1 MILLSAENI
10 SKEFPVEGGV
20 FRRKIGSVRALDS
33 VSLRLEEGE
42 SVGVVGESGSG
53 KTTLA
58 KILLRMLAPDV
69 GKLLWEGK
77 PAESISRRDW
87 AHGVQM
93 VFQDP
98 SASLNPKLTVHTQL
112 TEALR
117 ARKSDPAEPRLSANA
132 EKDALRELLVS
143 VGLPW
148 DALFY
153 YPHQFSGGQK
163 QRIAIARALA
173 DRPRLLIADEP
184 VSSLDLS
191 IQAQILNLLMD
202 LKDHY
207 RLTLLTISHDLAVI
221 SYLAGR
227 VVVMKQGKV
236 VEEGATADVLSRPA
250 DAYTKALLD
259 AVPRL
264 ETTT

>member
-10 SKEFPVEGGV
+10 SKEFGIEGGF
-20 FRRKIGSVRALDS
+20 FRQKIGSVRALNNI
-33 VSLRLEEGE
+33 SLRLEEGE

-58 KILLRMLAPDV
+58 KILLRMLTPDN
-69 GKLLWEGK
+69 GNLLWEGK
-77 PAESISRRDW
+77 PAESISRQEW

-93 VFQDP
+93 IFQDP
-98 SASLNPKLTVHTQL
+98 AASLNPKLTVQTQL

-117 ARKSDPAEPRLSANA
+117 AKKIALAEPRLSTNA
-132 EKDALRELLVS
+132 EKDALKYLLTS

-173 DRPRLLIADEP
+173 VKPRLLIADEP

-202 LKDHY
+202 LKDQY

-227 VVVMKQGKV
+227 VVVMKQGNV